1 MRGKRFLGL
10 ALTATLALAGIAPTA
25 ALAWQK
31 DEPGTWMQQ
40 ENGKYRYVY
49 EDGTYAYSDNA
60 MGILFFT
67 PGDGDGEPTYV
78 LDEEGYR
85 LTGWIGTGDHYVYAD
100 EDGVI
105 CKGWKQIDGSWYH
118 FNADGVTQ
126 TGWQEIDG
134 NRYFFNPK
142 GAMQTGWVHDGMG
155 LYWLGDDGVMTK
167 GWEKID
173 GS

>member
-1 MRGKRFLGL
+1 MKGEEMRGKRFLGL
-10 ALTATLALAGIAPTA
+10 ALTTTLALAGIAPTA

-31 DEPGTWMQQ
+31 DEPGTWVQQ
-40 ENGKYRYVY
+40 ENGKYRYMY
-49 EDGTYAYSDNA
+49 EDGTWAYSDNA

-67 PGDGDGEPTYV
+67 PGDGDGDPVYV
-78 LDEEGYR
+78 LDEDGYR

-126 TGWQEIDG
+126 TGWQEQDG
-134 NRYFFNPK
+134 GR
-142 GAMQTGWVHDGMG
+142 
-155 LYWLGDDGVMTK
+155 
-167 GWEKID
+167 
-173 GS
+173 